1 MPGEKVAIGITSTV
15 PIEVVYASGN
25 VPVDLN
31 NRFISSDSPRS
42 LIEAAERAG
51 LPAATCSW
59 VKGLYATILGSQV
72 RTVIGVVQGDCTHLQ
87 AMLEALL
94 PEGVE
99 FVPFAYPFD
108 RNRYQLRYEI
118 EKLMER
124 FGVQWDA
131 VKQTKRRL
139 DEVRAFAHEVD
150 RLTWESDAFS
160 GQENL
165 QALLNCSDFK
175 GDPDAFQRELETT
188 LATHPPR
195 QRPRELRLGLLG
207 VPGVYS
213 DLFTFLEEHGARVV
227 YNEVA
232 RQFAMPD
239 YSEDL
244 LEQYT
249 AYRYPYSVFGRIEDI
264 KAETEKRRLDGY
276 LHYVQ
281 AFCHHQIEDLTLRKR
296 LDLPLLTIE
305 GDRPGTLDGRT
316 RTRLEAFLDVL
327 KRRGQTAR

>member
-1 MPGEKVAIGITSTV
+1 MPGDKRAIGITSTIPV
-15 PIEVVYASGN
+15 EVVFASGN

-31 NRFISSDSPRS
+31 NRFIASASPRS
-42 LIEAAERAG
+42 LVEAAERAG
-51 LPAATCSW
+51 LPAATCAW
-59 VKGLYATILGSQV
+59 VKGLYGTILGSEV
-72 RTVIGVVQGDCTHLQ
+72 RSVIGVVQGDCTHLQ
-87 AMLEALL
+87 SMLEALM

-99 FVPFAYPFD
+99 FIPFAYPFD

-124 FGVQWDA
+124 FSVQWDE
-131 VKQTKRRL
+131 VKQAKHRL

-150 RLTWESDAFS
+150 RLTWETGAFS
-160 GQENL
+160 GEENL
-165 QALLNCSDFK
+165 LALLNCSDFK
-175 GDPDAFQRELETT
+175 GDPEAFQRELEGS
-188 LATHPPR
+188 LATHPS
-195 QRPRELRLGLLG
+195 QARPQELRLGLLG
-207 VPGVYS
+207 VPGVFS
-213 DLFTFLEEHGARVV
+213 DLFGFLEEHGARVV

-249 AYRYPYSVFGRIEDI
+249 AYRYPYSLFGRIEDI
-264 KAETEKRRLDGY
+264 RAETQKRRLDGY

-305 GDRPGTLDGRT
+305 GDRPGELDGRT
-316 RTRLEAFLDVL
+316 RTRIEAFLEVL
-327 KRRGQTAR
+327 KRRGSTR